1 MPARKGL
8 AIRRPGHEQIVDVS
22 DLLDRTLRADV
33 VVATEIDPSLR
44 CFRADPEQLH
54 LALLNLCKNAS
65 DAMPDGGTISILG
78 RNLCALSGS
87 SWVEIAVA
95 DEGVGMRPDVLSQMF
110 DPYFTTK
117 APGKGTGLGL
127 AEVKRFVERSGGMIA
142 AESAENVGTNVRMF
156 FPCD

>member
-1 MPARKGL
+1 M
-8 AIRRPGHEQIVDVS
+8 RRTGCRS
-22 DLLDRTLRADV
+22 
-33 VVATEIDPSLR
+33 
-44 CFRADPEQLH
+44 
-54 LALLNLCKNAS
+54 
-65 DAMPDGGTISILG
+65 
-78 RNLCALSGS
+78 
-87 SWVEIAVA
+87 VEIAVA

-142 AESAENVGTNVRMF
+142 AESAENVGTTVRMF